1 MTSKTHVMVRLC
13 KAIIDSGKPYDASAD
28 LPAPNL
34 YLCSVYPLIT
44 PKPFDSVHINL
55 SADYTGLVM
64 QKVSNFMADKH
75 NFRTYRSNSTIKVR
89 RLKLGDVI
97 QNPEAY
103 LAALLN
109 AKAANESDIVT
120 ALRKLPLWVSAA
132 TGVPIPDVVDADSVW
147 SRLCDAISPLR
158 PAL

>member
-1 MTSKTHVMVRLC
+1 MSSKTHVMVRLC
-13 KAIIDSGKPYDASAD
+13 KAIRDSGVNYNADAD

-34 YLCSVYPLIT
+34 YLCSVYPLVT
-44 PKPFDSVHINL
+44 PAPFDPVHVNL
-55 SADYTGLVM
+55 CADYTAAVM
-64 QKVSNFMADKH
+64 RKVSNYMVDKH
-75 NFRTYRSNSTIKVR
+75 NFRPYRSNATVKVR

-109 AKAANESDIVT
+109 AKAAGESDIVT
-120 ALRKLPLWVSAA
+120 ALRKLPSFIATA